1 MTITEKDK
9 NWVLVLGGDGFVGWP
24 TALKLSKAGF
34 DVVIVDNMARRIADV
49 ELECES
55 LTPIQPMSK
64 RIKAWEEITGKKI
77 KYENFDVSDNYHRL
91 LTLLY
96 IFKPVAIVHL
106 AEQRAAPYSM
116 KSSYHK
122 RYTVNNN
129 LNATNNILCA
139 IVESEVDSHL
149 VHLGTTG
156 YYGYSDVG
164 MTIPEGYL
172 PVKVDVDGQEKKIE
186 IMYPPNPGSIYHTT
200 KCQDAIFFLYF
211 NKNDKVRITD
221 LHQGVVWGTQ
231 TEETK
236 LDERLINRFDY
247 DGDYGTVLNRFLMQS
262 QVDHPLTVYGTGGQ
276 TRAFIH
282 IQNSVECIE
291 LAVLNSPDKGDR
303 VRIFNQT
310 TECLNVKELA
320 EKVALMTK
328 AQLRFYKNPRNED
341 AENNLKFINDG
352 LINLGLNPI
361 TLDDGLMYEVMEIA
375 KKYKERCILDKI
387 ICTSV
392 WSKDKK
398 VDHEGSGFI
407 WGGDNNN
414 KQ

>member
-1 MTITEKDK
+1 MKT
-9 NWVLVLGGDGFVGWP
+9 VLILGGDGFVGWP
-24 TALKLSKAGF
+24 TVLKLSNNGF
-34 DVVIVDNMARRIADV
+34 NVVMVDNQARRIADV
-49 ELECES
+49 ELECDS
-55 LTPIQPMSK
+55 LTPIQPISK
-64 RIKAWEEITGKKI
+64 RLKTWKKLTKKEI

-91 LTLLY
+91 LTLIKKY
-96 IFKPVAIVHL
+96 KPTTIIHL

-139 IVESEVDSHL
+139 IVESGMDIHL

-172 PVKVDVDGQEKKIE
+172 PVKVTVDGEEKEIE
-186 IMYPPNPGSIYHTT
+186 IMYPPNPGSIYHMT
-200 KCQDAIFFLYF
+200 KCQDAISFLYF
-211 NKNDKVRITD
+211 NKNDKIRITD
-221 LHQGVVWGTQ
+221 LHQGIVWGTQ

-236 LDERLINRFDY
+236 IDEKLINRFDY

-262 QVDHPLTVYGTGGQ
+262 QIDHPLTVYGTGGQ

-291 LAVLNSPDKGDR
+291 LAVLNPPKKGDR

-310 TECLNVKELA
+310 TECLNVKKLA
-320 EKVALMTK
+320 QKISKITGAK
-328 AQLRFYKNPRNED
+328 IRYYNNPRNED
-341 AENNLKFINDG
+341 KKNDLKFINDG
-352 LINLGLNPI
+352 LLNLGLDPI
-361 TLDDGLMYEVMEIA
+361 TLEIGLLEEVMNVA
-375 KKYKERCILDKI
+375 KKYKDRCILDKI
-387 ICTSV
+387 ICTSI
-392 WSKDKK
+392 WNKNKK
-398 VDHEGSGFI
+398 IDYIGKKSI
-407 WGGDNNN
+407 
-414 KQ
+414 

>member
-1 MTITEKDK
+1 MET
-9 NWVLVLGGDGFVGWP
+9 VLVLGGDGFVGWP
-24 TALKLSKAGF
+24 TALKFSNSGF
-34 DVVIVDNMARRIADV
+34 DVIIVDNQARRIADI
-49 ELECES
+49 ELECNS
-55 LTPIQPMSK
+55 LTPIQPIRK
-64 RIKAWEEITGKKI
+64 RLEAWKEITGKEI

-91 LTLLY
+91 LTLIKKY
-96 IFKPVAIVHL
+96 KPATIIHL

-129 LNATNNILCA
+129 LNATNNVLCA
-139 IVESEVDSHL
+139 IVESGVDSHL

-172 PVKVDVDGQEKKIE
+172 PVKVDVNGKEKEIE
-186 IMYPPNPGSIYHTT
+186 IMYPPNPGSIYHMT
-200 KCQDAIFFLYF
+200 KCQDAVLFLYF

-221 LHQGVVWGTQ
+221 LHQGIVWGTQ
-231 TEETK
+231 TKETK
-236 LDERLINRFDY
+236 FDERLINRFDY

-291 LAVLNSPDKGDR
+291 LAVLNPPKKGDR

-310 TECLNVKELA
+310 TECLNVRKLA
-320 EKVALMTK
+320 QNVSKITGAK
-328 AQLRFYKNPRNED
+328 LRYYDNPRNED
-341 AENNLKFINDG
+341 KKNDLKFINDG
-352 LINLGLNPI
+352 LLNLGLDPI
-361 TLDDGLMYEVMEIA
+361 TLEIGLMEEVMDIA
-375 KKYKERCILDKI
+375 KKYKDRCILDKI
-387 ICTSV
+387 ICTSI
-392 WSKDKK
+392 WNKEKK
-398 VDHEGSGFI
+398 IDYIGKKSI
-407 WGGDNNN
+407 
-414 KQ
+414 